1 MAVKSPVDLGPA
13 GKKLW
18 REIVAKMADLGWQPD
33 ARERKVLH
41 SAAAL
46 ADVEAALRE
55 VVRTE
60 PLMTT
65 GSRGQ
70 VVMHPAVAE
79 LRAVAHEIAA
89 LLLKIDMEPNEG
101 AGLSITLA
109 TPAARAVKARDA
121 ANARW
126 RKHG

>member
-1 MAVKSPVDLGPA
+1 VRGRFSTS
-13 GKKLW
+13 
-18 REIVAKMADLGWQPD
+18 D

-46 ADVEAALRE
+46 ADVEAALHE

-101 AGLSITLA
+101 GGLSITLA
-109 TPAARAVKARDA
+109 TPAGRSVKARDA